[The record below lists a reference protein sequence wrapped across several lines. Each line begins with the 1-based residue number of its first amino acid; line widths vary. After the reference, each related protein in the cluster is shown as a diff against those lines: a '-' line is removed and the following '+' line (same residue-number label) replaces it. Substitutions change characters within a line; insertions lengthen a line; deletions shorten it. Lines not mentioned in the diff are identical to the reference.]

1 MKEEKMTKELL
12 NEYRRVAY
20 YYYMLELTQDEIA
33 KRLKMSRQ
41 RVNRIVSACV
51 KLGIVKISIEG
62 LEQCNLELETK
73 LEEKYGLREVR
84 IIDNEDEEEVFDVLG
99 KGAAVCLKEM
109 LNDNDIIG
117 ITRGRTTA
125 AMVDNLSVSN
135 ATPKNLTVTQLI
147 GSTKETD
154 STMGVSRLVYVL
166 TEKLKAKDEVLYA
179 PVIVGNPELKEGFM
193 QDAVCKSVYSVMK
206 QCTIAVVGIGTAQSQ
221 WKHMIS
227 LYDKN
232 DVNQSKWAENVA
244 GEVCTHFYDKEGN
257 AVEPPFRNRIISI
270 ALQDYKNI
278 PIRMGVA
285 GGEEKVEA
293 IRSALIG
300 GYINVLITDSK
311 TAELLLD

>member
-109 LNDNDIIG
+109 LISSNMCVRICL
-117 ITRGRTTA
+117 TVRLSLHCATKSA
-125 AMVDNLSVSN
+125 A
-135 ATPKNLTVTQLI
+135 ATPV
-147 GSTKETD
+147 
-154 STMGVSRLVYVL
+154 
-166 TEKLKAKDEVLYA
+166 
-179 PVIVGNPELKEGFM
+179 
-193 QDAVCKSVYSVMK
+193 
-206 QCTIAVVGIGTAQSQ
+206 
-221 WKHMIS
+221 
-227 LYDKN
+227 
-232 DVNQSKWAENVA
+232 
-244 GEVCTHFYDKEGN
+244 
-257 AVEPPFRNRIISI
+257 
-270 ALQDYKNI
+270 
-278 PIRMGVA
+278 
-285 GGEEKVEA
+285 
-293 IRSALIG
+293 
-300 GYINVLITDSK
+300 
-311 TAELLLD
+311 